1 MNSQK
6 KENILNLALDTP
18 ESERRKTDELD
29 VGYDEDNNTWTLIVR
44 YTGSLDELQKYDA
57 KYVELIG
64 GYGIIEVKEEFV
76 D

>member
-29 VGYDEDNNTWTLIVR
+29 VGYDEDNNTFIVR
-44 YTGSLDELQKYDA
+44 LLHK
-57 KYVELIG
+57 
-64 GYGIIEVKEEFV
+64 
-76 D
+76 

>member
-57 KYVELIG
+57 KYV
-64 GYGIIEVKEEFV
+64 
-76 D
+76 

>member
-57 KYVELIG
+57 QYVELIG
-64 GYGIIEVKEEFV
+64 GYGLIEVKEEFV
-76 D
+76 E